1 MEIDFK
7 VLKVTVQA
15 VIDCLAK
22 KDSEG
27 AGLKLEE
34 AKELLEEL
42 TDFAVDDNDLI
53 ELSRYK
59 VLLNQLEQK
68 TKL

>member
-7 VLKVTVQA
+7 VLKDIVQA
-15 VIDCLAK
+15 VIDCLSK
-22 KDSEG
+22 KDREG
-27 AGLKLEE
+27 AELKLEE
-34 AKELLEEL
+34 AKELVEEL
-42 TDFAVDDNDLI
+42 TDFAINDNDLI